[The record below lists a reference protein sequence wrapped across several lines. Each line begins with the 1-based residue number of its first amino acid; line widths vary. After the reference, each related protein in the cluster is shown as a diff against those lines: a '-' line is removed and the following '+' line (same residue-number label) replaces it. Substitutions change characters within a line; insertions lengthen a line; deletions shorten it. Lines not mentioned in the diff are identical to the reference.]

1 MPILGV
7 INQKGGVGKTT
18 TAINLAAALA
28 MLNRRILLVDLD
40 PQANASS
47 GIGITEPS
55 LTVYDVLIG
64 KASAR
69 QVTTDTNIPNLK
81 ILPASSDLA
90 GAAVELDATTDNM
103 KLLSKSLM
111 AVRPNYDFIIV
122 DSPPSVGSL
131 TLNSLAAADMLII
144 PLQAEYYA
152 LEGIAKMT
160 DTVERVKGSLNPDL
174 SILGILITMYDNRT
188 KLSKEVEDN
197 VRKHFGNLVFTSVI
211 PRNVRLA
218 EAPSYG
224 QSVFEFAADSQGAEA
239 YKQLAEE
246 VLERVSRQ
254 A

>member
-47 GIGITEPS
+47 GLGIVEPA

-69 QVTTDTNIPNLK
+69 QVTVETSIPNLK
-81 ILPASSDLA
+81 ILPATSDLA
-90 GAAVELDATTDNM
+90 GAALELDATTDNM
-103 KLLSKSLM
+103 KLLSKSLL
-111 AVRPNYDFIIV
+111 AVRPNYDFVIV
-122 DSPPSVGSL
+122 DSPPSVGAL

-160 DTVERVKGSLNPDL
+160 ETVDRVKASLNPDL
-174 SILGILITMYDNRT
+174 NILGILVTMYDNRT

-197 VRKHFGNLVFTSVI
+197 VRKHFGDLVFTAVI

-224 QSVFEFAADSQGAEA
+224 QSIFEFAGDSQGAEA
-239 YKQLAEE
+239 YKALAME
-246 VLERVSRQ
+246 VLERVSSQ

>member
-28 MLNRRILLVDLD
+28 MLSRRVLLVDLD

-47 GIGITEPS
+47 GIGITDPEA
-55 LTVYDVLIG
+55 TVYDVLIG

-69 QVTTDTNIPNLK
+69 QVIRDSNIPNLK

-103 KLLSKSLM
+103 KLLAKALL

-122 DSPPSVGSL
+122 DSPPSVGAL

-174 SILGILITMYDNRT
+174 NILGILITMYDNRT

-197 VRKHFGNLVFTSVI
+197 VRKHFGNLVFSAVI

>member
-47 GIGITEPS
+47 GLGVTEPT
-55 LTVYDVLIG
+55 LTIYDVLVG

-69 QVTTDTNIPNLK
+69 QVTTDSSLPNLK
-81 ILPASSDLA
+81 LLPATSDLA
-90 GAAVELDATTDNM
+90 GAALELDATTDNM
-103 KLLSKSLM
+103 KLLSKSLL
-111 AVRPNYDFIIV
+111 AVRPNYDFVIV
-122 DSPPSVGSL
+122 DAPPSVGAL
-131 TLNSLAAADMLII
+131 TLNALAAADMLII

-160 DTVERVKGSLNPDL
+160 ETVERVKGGLNPDL
-174 SILGILITMYDNRT
+174 TILGILVTMFDNRT

-197 VRKHFGNLVFTSVI
+197 VRKHFGDLVFRAVI

-224 QSVFEFAADSQGAEA
+224 QSVFQFAADSQGAEA
-239 YKQLAEE
+239 YKELAME
-246 VLERVSRQ
+246 VLERVSSQ

>member
-47 GIGITEPS
+47 GLGITDPVS
-55 LTVYDVLIG
+55 TVYDVLVG

-69 QVTTDTNIPNLK
+69 QVTVETSIPNLK

-103 KLLSKSLM
+103 KLLSKALL
-111 AVRPNYDFIIV
+111 AVRPNYDFVIV
-122 DSPPSVGSL
+122 DSPPSVGAL

-160 DTVERVKGSLNPDL
+160 ETVERVKASLNPDL
-174 SILGILITMYDNRT
+174 NILGILITMYDNRT
-188 KLSKEVEDN
+188 KLSREVEDN
-197 VRKHFGNLVFTSVI
+197 VRKHFGDVVFNAVI

-224 QSVFEFAADSQGAEA
+224 QSIFEFAADSQGAEA
-239 YKQLAEE
+239 YSQLAGE